1 MPEFL
6 RRWIVALLKLPPA
19 PAPAPAAATASERG
33 RERERER
40 VLVFRAAPG
49 YFRYWLWIWAIGQL
63 FALVGAA
70 AVGAVLLVVS
80 IAIVSQSAPG
90 PAFGRKHQGLLE
102 QVSPAVLPT
111 IVGAVAAVVILA
123 MLAQSLLAYA
133 LTRLD
138 YEQRW
143 YRVTDRGLRIREGAW
158 TVREMTMS
166 FANIQNLSITQG
178 PLQKLCG
185 VADLV
190 VESAGGGPAQPGV
203 PNLHVGAFRGVDNAA
218 ELKSMMLARLRALKG
233 DGGLGDHEDHAAH
246 DAHDARDPGDPGD
259 PRDAHDPR
267 PSASSSAAMRA
278 ALREVRDEA
287 RRLREVAVA
296 RRR

>member
-19 PAPAPAAATASERG
+19 PAPAAAPASERG
-33 RERERER
+33 RERERE
-40 VLVFRAAPG
+40 LVFRAAPG
-49 YFRYWLWIWAIGQL
+49 YFRYRLWIWAIGQL

-80 IAIVSQSAPG
+80 IAIVSHSAPG

-111 IVGAVAAVVILA
+111 IVGVVAAVVILA

-143 YRVTDRGLRIREGAW
+143 YTVTDRGLRIREGAW

-203 PNLHVGAFRGVDNAA
+203 PNLHVGAFRGVDNAE
-218 ELKSMMLARLRALKG
+218 ELKTMMLARLRALKG
-233 DGGLGDHEDHAAH
+233 DGGLGDHEDHAARGALH
-246 DAHDARDPGDPGD
+246 APHA
-259 PRDAHDPR
+259 RDAHEPR

-296 RRR
+296 RRP

>member
-6 RRWIVALLKLPPA
+6 RRWVVALLKIPASPGSA
-19 PAPAPAAATASERG
+19 PAPARARASESAG
-33 RERERER
+33 ERER

-49 YFRYWLWIWAIGQL
+49 YARYRLWLWALGQL
-63 FALVGAA
+63 FALLGAA
-70 AVGAVLLVVS
+70 AVGMFLLVVS

-90 PAFGRKHQGLLE
+90 PAFGKKHHGLLE

-111 IVGAVAAVVILA
+111 IVGSIAAVVLVV
-123 MLAQSLLAYA
+123 MLAQSLFAYA

-138 YEQRW
+138 FEQRW
-143 YRVTDRGLRIREGAW
+143 YTVTDRGLRIREGVW

-190 VESAGGGPAQPGV
+190 VESAGGGPAKPGE
-203 PNLHVGAFRGVDNAA
+203 PNLHVGAFRGIDNAE
-218 ELKSMMLARLRALKG
+218 ELKAMMLARLRALKG
-233 DGGLGDHEDHAAH
+233 DGGLGHHEEP
-246 DAHDARDPGDPGD
+246 DARREAVARTTDM
-259 PRDAHDPR
+259 RVAVS
-267 PSASSSAAMRA
+267 PSTPMLA

-287 RRLREVAVA
+287 RRLREATVAP
-296 RRR
+296 RS

>member
-6 RRWIVALLKLPPA
+6 RRWIVALLKLPSAPLPA
-19 PAPAPAAATASERG
+19 PASAST
-33 RERERER
+33 RER

-49 YFRYWLWIWAIGQL
+49 YFRYRLWLWAIGQL
-63 FALVGAA
+63 FALIGAA
-70 AVGAVLLVVS
+70 ALGAFLLVVS

-90 PAFGRKHQGLLE
+90 PAFGKRHHGLLE

-111 IVGAVAAVVILA
+111 IVGAVAAAVLLA

-143 YRVTDRGLRIREGAW
+143 YTVTERGLRIREGAW
-158 TVREMTMS
+158 TVRELTMS

-190 VESAGGGPAQPGV
+190 VESAGGGPAKPGE
-203 PNLHVGAFRGVDNAA
+203 PNLHVGAFRGVDNAE
-218 ELKSMMLARLRALKG
+218 ELKAMMLARLRARKD
-233 DGGLGDHEDHAAH
+233 DGGLGDHAEHAEH
-246 DAHDARDPGDPGD
+246 EGREAR
-259 PRDAHDPR
+259 RDRLVVAAAARIPAS
-267 PSASSSAAMRA
+267 PSPSMLA

-287 RRLREVAVA
+287 RQLREAVVGP
-296 RRR
+296 RR

>member
-6 RRWIVALLKLPPA
+6 RRWVVALLKLPPA
-19 PAPAPAAATASERG
+19 PAPESEREG
-33 RERERER
+33 
-40 VLVFRAAPG
+40 VLVFRASPG
-49 YFRYWLWIWAIGQL
+49 YFRYRLWLWAVGQL
-63 FALVGAA
+63 FALIGAA
-70 AVGAVLLVVS
+70 AVGMFLLVVS

-90 PAFGRKHQGLLE
+90 PAFGKKHQGLLE

-111 IVGAVAAVVILA
+111 IVGAVAAVVLVV

-143 YRVTDRGLRIREGAW
+143 YTVTDRGLRIREGAW
-158 TVREMTMS
+158 MVRELTMS

-190 VESAGGGPAQPGV
+190 VESAGGGPAKPGE
-203 PNLHVGAFRGVDNAA
+203 PNLHVGAFRGIDNAEA
-218 ELKSMMLARLRALKG
+218 LKAMMLGRLRALKG
-233 DGGLGDHEDHAAH
+233 DGGLGDHEDH
-246 DAHDARDPGDPGD
+246 DARRGDGAATSAARP
-259 PRDAHDPR
+259 AAS
-267 PSASSSAAMRA
+267 PSASSPPMLA

-287 RRLREVAVA
+287 RRLREAAVA
-296 RRR
+296 TRS